1 MTTAD
6 DFVIQFIQDKG
17 LVTSAQ
23 VAEARAELGQV
34 PEGQPPDTAALA
46 KLVEGGKVTWAAIT
60 QALGLEFDME
70 VVDVAQV
77 TPAGKLPKYSYIPE
91 LNLAL
96 AALAKELDRPEQRVV
111 SVDLATGFDVATD
124 TIADRVHPNARG
136 AEKIA
141 QRWAEA
147 LTPWLK

>member
-1 MTTAD
+1 M
-6 DFVIQFIQDKG
+6 
-17 LVTSAQ
+17 
-23 VAEARAELGQV
+23 
-34 PEGQPPDTAALA
+34 
-46 KLVEGGKVTWAAIT
+46 
-60 QALGLEFDME
+60 
-70 VVDVAQV
+70 
-77 TPAGKLPKYSYIPE
+77 PKYSYIPE

-141 QRWAEA
+141 QRWADA